1 MTMQYY
7 QPNDELT
14 SPVLKMDVLRSV
26 IENPYGRQVV
36 INGTPDGVQD
46 KTTSDSK
53 GGGAAAFLV
62 IFMFIG
68 GIIGAAVFSQI
79 NPPLCISCIGAIF
92 LVIGLITAVQSK
104 SGPVFLVALIG
115 LLMTVLPIVYVYG
128 ETHPE
133 GFQLTT
139 TMIIK
144 LILVLMI
151 PVGLGLMIFPHISHS
166 KEMSRCSQVVNAKCI
181 YRTFH
186 TKSTN
191 THSTMR
197 NTVGGRAHRITV
209 YSPVWQYE
217 VGGVIFVTC
226 ENIYTNFD
234 VPEIGE
240 IREIRFD
247 PRMPS
252 HIYRPMGG
260 TRLIPTIIG
269 LMFVVLSVIT
279 LFVMNNI

>member
-1 MTMQYY
+1 MQNH
-7 QPNDELT
+7 QSADELT
-14 SPVLKMDVLRSV
+14 SPVLNMDVLRSV
-26 IENPYGRQVV
+26 IENPYGKQVI
-36 INGTPDGVQD
+36 INGTPDDVRE
-46 KTTSDSK
+46 KPASDSK
-53 GGGAAAFLV
+53 GGGAAAFLL

-92 LVIGLITAVQSK
+92 LVIGLVTAVQSK
-104 SGPVFLVALIG
+104 SGPVFLVALVG
-115 LLMTVLPIVYVYG
+115 LLMTALPIVYVYG
-128 ETHPE
+128 KSHPDS
-133 GFQLTT
+133 FQLTT
-139 TMIIK
+139 TMIIR
-144 LILVLMI
+144 LILVLMTL
-151 PVGLGLMIFPHISHS
+151 VGLGLMIFPHVSHS
-166 KEMSRCSQVVNAKCI
+166 KAMSRCSQTVNAKCI

-186 TKSTN
+186 TKSSN
-191 THSTMR
+191 THSNMM
-197 NTVGGRAHRITV
+197 NSSGGRAHSIRV

-217 VGGVIFVTC
+217 VGGVIFVTS
-226 ENIYTNFD
+226 ENVYTNFD

-252 HIYRPMGG
+252 YIYRPMGG

-279 LFVMNNI
+279 LFVMKNI